1 MKEGPNPNRKPFHPK
16 IKQAKY
22 GIVVAEW
29 NKEITHT
36 LKDGAVA
43 TLLEMGVPEENIT
56 INEVSGAFE
65 IPLGLKL
72 YLESKKFDALI
83 GIGCLVKGETP
94 HFHYISEVVSHR
106 VSELAVDSVTPIG
119 FGLLTVNTYQEAL
132 DRAGGKYGNKGQESA
147 EAAVNLLS
155 MKYGLQS
162 ERKSIGF

>member
-29 NKEITHT
+29 NKEITHSLKNGALET
-36 LKDGAVA
+36 LID
-43 TLLEMGVPEENIT
+43 LGVSEENIT
-56 INEVSGAFE
+56 VYEVSGAFE

-72 YLESKKFDALI
+72 YIDSKNFDALV
-83 GIGCLVKGETP
+83 GIGCLVKGDTP

-106 VSELAVDSVTPIG
+106 VSELAVEHSTPIG
-119 FGLLTVNTYQEAL
+119 FGLLTVNTYEQAL
-132 DRAGGKYGNKGQESA
+132 DRAGGKHGNKGQEAA

-155 MKYGLQS
+155 MKYSMQT